1 MISVGT
7 RTCLLQT
14 RLAVYS
20 HQLRVIIQFMSGM
33 LLLDSYVAHTAY
45 DAADEITAAFS
56 IAFNPVGNKIFA
68 GHNKSIR
75 VLDVHRPGRD
85 FEMHSALQ
93 GNKEG
98 QTGIISAVAFSPAHT
113 GMLAT
118 GSYSQTTAIYREDN
132 MELLYV
138 LHGQQGVIFKRWKL
152 LVYWRTKG
160 RML

>member
-98 QTGIISAVAFSPAHT
+98 QTAHT